1 MDAIYT
7 CEDVAARYGVK
18 LITVWDWIR
27 KKKLNALRIGKRY
40 YVTEDDI
47 KNFEQAAKHQIHGNG
62 KAGDE

>member
-1 MDAIYT
+1 MEAIYT

-47 KNFEQAAKHQIHGNG
+47 RNFEQAAKFQIL
-62 KAGDE
+62 KSEK

>member
-1 MDAIYT
+1 MESIYT

-47 KNFEQAAKHQIHGNG
+47 KNFEQAPKHQIHGNG